1 MSSVEKMPKITVIQ
15 AVYGAVEG
23 TKDVTKLVQ
32 DFVDRGKTE
41 FVAGNQTLGPDPA
54 PDHKKHFAMSYVIGA
69 TRFSFACK
77 EKEKVSLETEE
88 PSEAIK
94 VIAATY
100 GAVDAAHP
108 RTIGA
113 RDVTAIVQE
122 LVDARSKAKEIKFT
136 PTDELFGDPLK
147 NFKKSFGMT
156 YAPKSDLGRR
166 YVVAS
171 DQNQEVTVRL

>member
-1 MSSVEKMPKITVIQ
+1 MSNVEKMPKITVIQ

-23 TKDVTKLVQ
+23 TRDVTKLMQ
-32 DFVDRGKTE
+32 DFVDQGKTE
-41 FVAGNQTLGPDPA
+41 LVADNQTLGPDPA
-54 PDHKKHFAMSYVIGA
+54 PQKKKQFAISYMIGS
-69 TRFSFACK
+69 TRFSLACK
-77 EKEKVSLETEE
+77 EDEKISLEREE
-88 PSEAIK
+88 PREVIK

-108 RTIGA
+108 RTMGA

-122 LVDARSKAKEIKFT
+122 LLDARSKEREIRFT

-156 YAPKSDLGRR
+156 YAPKSDLSRR

-171 DQNQEVTVRL
+171 AQNQEVTVRL